1 MGYGGRARCAL
12 RNRWRLSGLDIGA
25 LSSAGIDASQRGC
38 FVSSPRGRPTA
49 QSLPM
54 PPSSEGCDRL
64 DYPLPLFPVRRSM
77 HVKRWCPALPPRA
90 LPHLPASCRNLVL
103 DAVSSLYSLHLPFSH
118 SFTCRSRVEVARALK
133 RCLVALSAQQ
143 GTNIWLR
150 IRAKQIPDLGGVSGA
165 EAYRHR
171 IGTFASM
178 RSLAFSI
185 FLIPLASRKDQKTGS
200 GSSGQGVFD
209 VANSSPKSLVL
220 RVLVTPGQTLPCRFH
235 ATDGRLVSDALQAEN
250 DSLHTMW
257 RPRVLVC
264 GSGHG
269 YPGSPRHGVCE
280 GGEAGMVHGQWI
292 RTCGFVGRKYT
303 RSE

>member
-1 MGYGGRARCAL
+1 MGLTLEPSRRRGSMPVKGVALFLHPEDARQPSHYRCHQA
-12 RNRWRLSGLDIGA
+12 
-25 LSSAGIDASQRGC
+25 
-38 FVSSPRGRPTA
+38 PRGAIDSTIPCPC
-49 QSLPM
+49 SLFDGQCT
-54 PPSSEGCDRL
+54 SSVGV
-64 DYPLPLFPVRRSM
+64 LPY
-77 HVKRWCPALPPRA
+77 PPRA

-185 FLIPLASRKDQKTGS
+185 F
-200 GSSGQGVFD
+200 
-209 VANSSPKSLVL
+209 
-220 RVLVTPGQTLPCRFH
+220 
-235 ATDGRLVSDALQAEN
+235 
-250 DSLHTMW
+250 
-257 RPRVLVC
+257 
-264 GSGHG
+264 
-269 YPGSPRHGVCE
+269 
-280 GGEAGMVHGQWI
+280 
-292 RTCGFVGRKYT
+292 
-303 RSE
+303 